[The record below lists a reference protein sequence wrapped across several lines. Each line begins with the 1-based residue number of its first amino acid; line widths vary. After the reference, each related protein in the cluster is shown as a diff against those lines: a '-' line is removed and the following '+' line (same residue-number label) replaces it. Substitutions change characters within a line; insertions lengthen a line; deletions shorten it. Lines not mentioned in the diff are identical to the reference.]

1 MTAREVA
8 ARFRGRGPA
17 RGPWRARCPVHKSRS
32 LTLAIYADKDRAS
45 VHCHAGC
52 TQDEVLASVGL
63 TWKDMYYQPWVK
75 PDPKAEA
82 ERRRKEAEQE
92 ARESALRIGVWVLR
106 FAADGYTVEDRDS
119 DMTVIAACAIVL
131 SQPSPPKHW
140 ERIFR
145 THMERIAAA
154 DHCRDRKML
163 PPIAKPRKDFP

>member
-8 ARFRGRGPA
+8 SRFRGRGPS

-82 ERRRKEAEQE
+82 ARRRKEAEQA

-106 FAADGYTVEDRDS
+106 FATDGYTLEDREM
-119 DMTVIAACAIVL
+119 DMTVIAACGIVL
-131 SQPSPPKHW
+131 SQPSPAK
-140 ERIFR
+140 
-145 THMERIAAA
+145 HMERILRTHLERVAAA
-154 DHCRDRKML
+154 EHCLERRIL
-163 PPIAKPRKDFP
+163 PPVARARYDYP